1 LNKSKLVIGIGNTLL
16 KDEGVGV
23 KCVEYLRSSGL
34 NKGIKLLD
42 GATFGF
48 DLLEEMKG
56 FEKVVIV
63 DAVDMGKEPGHIA
76 GFDAEQILSLPSD
89 KKFSL
94 HEIGLA
100 DVIQVGKRIG
110 YTFSNVRIVGIQPSE
125 VSLGD
130 SLSEKVMKK
139 LPILAE
145 RVLKEINNQ
154 KGE

>member
-1 LNKSKLVIGIGNTLL
+1 MGIGNILL

-23 KCVEYLRSSGL
+23 RCVEYLKNSNL
-34 NKGIKLLD
+34 VEGIKLVD
-42 GATFGF
+42 GANLGF

-76 GFDAEQILSLPSD
+76 GFDAEQILSLSSG

-94 HEIGLA
+94 HEIGLV

-110 YTFSNVRIVGIQPSE
+110 YNFSKVRIVGIQPGE
-125 VSLGD
+125 VSWSD
-130 SLSEKVMKK
+130 SLSETVIKK
-139 LPILAE
+139 LPALAE
-145 RVLKEINNQ
+145 RVLKEINNE

>member
-1 LNKSKLVIGIGNTLL
+1 LSKSKLVVGIGNILL

-23 KCVEYLRSSGL
+23 RCVEYLKNSNL
-34 NKGIKLLD
+34 VEGIKLVD
-42 GATFGF
+42 GANLGF

-76 GFDAEQILSLPSD
+76 GFDAEQILSLSSG

-94 HEIGLA
+94 HEIGLV

-110 YTFSNVRIVGIQPSE
+110 YNFSKVRIVGIQPSE
-125 VSLGD
+125 VSWSD
-130 SLSEKVMKK
+130 SLSETVAKK
-139 LPILAE
+139 LPALAE
-145 RVLKEINNQ
+145 RVLKEINNE

>member
-1 LNKSKLVIGIGNTLL
+1 MGIGNILL

-23 KCVEYLRSSGL
+23 RCVEYLKNSNL
-34 NKGIKLLD
+34 VEGIKLVD
-42 GATFGF
+42 GANLGF

-76 GFDAEQILSLPSD
+76 GFDAEQILSLSSG

-94 HEIGLA
+94 HEIGLV

-110 YTFSNVRIVGIQPSE
+110 YNFSKVRIVGIQPSE
-125 VSLGD
+125 VSWSD
-130 SLSEKVMKK
+130 SLSETVAKK
-139 LPILAE
+139 LPALAE
-145 RVLKEINNQ
+145 RVLKEINNE

>member
-1 LNKSKLVIGIGNTLL
+1 LNKRKLVIGMGNTLL

-23 KCVEYLRSSGL
+23 KCVEYLRNSGL
-34 NKGIKLLD
+34 NEGIKLVD
-42 GATFGF
+42 GATLGF

-76 GFDAEQILSLPSD
+76 GFDAEQTLSLSSD

-110 YTFSNVRIVGIQPSE
+110 YNFSNVRIVGIQPGE

-130 SLSEKVMKK
+130 SLSEAVMKK
-139 LPILAE
+139 LPALAE

-154 KGE
+154 KGD

>member
-1 LNKSKLVIGIGNTLL
+1 MGNTLL

-23 KCVEYLRSSGL
+23 RCVEYLRSSGL
-34 NKGIKLLD
+34 NEGIKLVD
-42 GATFGF
+42 GATLGF

-76 GFDAEQILSLPSD
+76 GFDAEQVLSLSSSE
-89 KKFSL
+89 KFSL
-94 HEIGLA
+94 HEIGLV

-110 YTFSNVRIVGIQPSE
+110 YNFSNVRIVGIQPSE
-125 VSLGD
+125 VSLDD
-130 SLSEKVMKK
+130 SLSETITKK

>member
-1 LNKSKLVIGIGNTLL
+1 MGNTLL

-23 KCVEYLRSSGL
+23 RCVEYLRSSGL
-34 NKGIKLLD
+34 NEGIKLVD
-42 GATFGF
+42 GATLGF

-63 DAVDMGKEPGHIA
+63 DAVDMGKEPGYIA
-76 GFDAEQILSLPSD
+76 GFDAEQILSLSSSE
-89 KKFSL
+89 KFSL
-94 HEIGLA
+94 HEIGLV

-110 YTFSNVRIVGIQPSE
+110 YNFSNVRIVGIQPSE

-130 SLSEKVMKK
+130 SLSETITKK

>member
-1 LNKSKLVIGIGNTLL
+1 LSKSKLVIGLGNTLL

-23 KCVEYLRSSGL
+23 RCVEYLKNSNL
-34 NKGIKLLD
+34 VEGIKLVD
-42 GATFGF
+42 GANLGF

-76 GFDAEQILSLPSD
+76 GFDAEQILSLSSG

-94 HEIGLA
+94 HEIGLV

-110 YTFSNVRIVGIQPSE
+110 YNFSKVRIVGIQPGE
-125 VSLGD
+125 VSWSD
-130 SLSEKVMKK
+130 SLSETVIKK
-139 LPILAE
+139 LPALAE
-145 RVLKEINNQ
+145 RVLKEINNE